1 MCTRLSAGA
10 ALIVSNRREIKYKTT
25 QVCGSDDACRDS
37 RVSGLSLRT
46 GWVLVLTVRQC
57 YVMATRE
64 PNEHEEEEDTVN
76 IVLHEPGAEQENER
90 PLLSDV
96 TPLEGLVFLMFLWR
110 TTAHEA

>member
-1 MCTRLSAGA
+1 
-10 ALIVSNRREIKYKTT
+10 
-25 QVCGSDDACRDS
+25 
-37 RVSGLSLRT
+37 
-46 GWVLVLTVRQC
+46 
-57 YVMATRE
+57 MATRE

-76 IVLHEPGAEQENER
+76 IVLHEPGAGQENER

>member
-1 MCTRLSAGA
+1 
-10 ALIVSNRREIKYKTT
+10 
-25 QVCGSDDACRDS
+25 
-37 RVSGLSLRT
+37 
-46 GWVLVLTVRQC
+46 
-57 YVMATRE
+57 MATRE

-76 IVLHEPGAEQENER
+76 IVLHEPGAEQETER

>member
-10 ALIVSNRREIKYKTT
+10 ALIVSNRSEIKYKTT

-46 GWVLVLTVRQC
+46 GWVLALTVRQC

-64 PNEHEEEEDTVN
+64 PNEHEEEDDTVN